1 MNSYFFKMN
10 KQEKDNILDQHKY
23 LYDGYVTKYNQQS
36 NQTPLYVQ
44 DLANDKMGLTV
55 NNKGVVKTY
64 SNMNINETHTGLD
77 IIGGDPHGQS
87 KMKYRHLK
95 NGTVDFDDNSNN
107 NLLDKN
113 YMNDEYPSPNENEN
127 EYMTSGNFNEK
138 MTQNLDQYEYDIDE
152 LDDYSSSDQYGN
164 EYEDLS
170 MYNPFYGD
178 DEDTNNYSYVDDVD
192 DDEKFDLLKNVN
204 ESLSMFKKFKN
215 YN

>member
-23 LYDGYVTKYNQQS
+23 LYDGYVTKYNQQ
-36 NQTPLYVQ
+36 NNETPLYVQ
-44 DLANDKMGLTV
+44 DYANDKMGITV
-55 NNKGVVKTY
+55 NNNGVVKPYT
-64 SNMNINETHTGLD
+64 NMNINEIHTGSD
-77 IIGGDPHGQS
+77 MIGGHNTS
-87 KMKYRHLK
+87 SNMKYSHLK

-113 YMNDEYPSPNENEN
+113 YMDDEYPSPNENEN

-178 DEDTNNYSYVDDVD
+178 DEDTNDDSYLDDVD
-192 DDEKFDLLKNVN
+192 EDEKFNLSQNVN

>member
-23 LYDGYVTKYNQQS
+23 LYDGYVTKYNQQ
-36 NQTPLYVQ
+36 NNETPLYVQ
-44 DLANDKMGLTV
+44 DYANDKMGITV
-55 NNKGVVKTY
+55 NNKGVVKPYT
-64 SNMNINETHTGLD
+64 NMNINEIHTGSD
-77 IIGGDPHGQS
+77 MIGGDNTS
-87 KMKYRHLK
+87 SNMRYSHLK

-113 YMNDEYPSPNENEN
+113 YMDDEYPSPNENEN

-178 DEDTNNYSYVDDVD
+178 DEDTIDDSYLDDVD
-192 DDEKFDLLKNVN
+192 EDEKFNLSQNVN